1 MVLTLIIFLYF
12 LKNFQKEKKIIF
24 FKGYREKLVNESLG
38 NRTKVEN
45 EALAYAESL
54 KVRAEA
60 EKISAILQAEGKAK
74 ALEIVGGAL
83 LEERGRNAASLQLAK
98 EFIGEFGKIAEKSN
112 SIIVPENISD
122 VGSFI
127 AKAMSIAKFSEGEA
141 KK

>member
-1 MVLTLIIFLYF
+1 M
-12 LKNFQKEKKIIF
+12 
-24 FKGYREKLVNESLG
+24 KGYREKLVNESLG

-60 EKISAILQAEGKAK
+60 EKIKAVLEAEGKAK

-83 LEERGRNAASLQLAK
+83 LDEKGKNAASLQLAK
-98 EFIGEFGKIAEKSN
+98 EFIGEFGKIAGNSN

-127 AKAMSIAKFSEGEA
+127 AKAMSIAKFSGEG